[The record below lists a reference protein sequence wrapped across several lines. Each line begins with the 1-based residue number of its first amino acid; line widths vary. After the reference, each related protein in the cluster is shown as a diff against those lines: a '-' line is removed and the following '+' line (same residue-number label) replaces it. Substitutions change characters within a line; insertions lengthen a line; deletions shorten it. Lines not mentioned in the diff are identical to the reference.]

1 MYNLTSC
8 HLPTKFGVSYCFQ
21 FTANFD
27 FLQTNIKLRSQILPG
42 SISNLATFALNFALH
57 STSISLHVISISIPA
72 SSFGFNSFY
81 LIHSP
86 TPSISSQTPPTIRP
100 NIINEKSIPTKN
112 YQKLQRNFRFT
123 KTIKGDEQNSQSTH
137 RQNTSAGSEKIKA
150 F

>member
-1 MYNLTSC
+1 MNEIRILFADSSYMYRSVLVSICIIAESGATSWNKQQMYNLTSC

-42 SISNLATFALNFALH
+42 SISIPATFALNFALH

-86 TPSISSQTPPTIRP
+86 TPSISSKKP
-100 NIINEKSIPTKN
+100 
-112 YQKLQRNFRFT
+112 LQPLDP
-123 KTIKGDEQNSQSTH
+123 I
-137 RQNTSAGSEKIKA
+137 
-150 F
+150 